1 MEFDVLELIGMA
13 AGLIAA
19 ALFISYVQGPFAL
32 DALVLALAVGPFALR
47 AFRRAH
53 RAGRR

>member
-19 ALFISYVQGPFAL
+19 ALFISYMQGPLAL
-32 DALVLALAVGPFALR
+32 DALVLTLAVGPFVVR

-53 RAGRR
+53 RGGRR

>member
-19 ALFISYVQGPFAL
+19 ALFISYVQGPLAV